1 MPKKN
6 KVKFNICNVHYA
18 ILTVADDGTF
28 SYGTP
33 VPMPGAVSL
42 SLDAN
47 GEPSN
52 FYADGYAYYTIS
64 NNMGYDGDLELAMV
78 PESFR
83 TDVLKEELDSNNVLI
98 ENAKAQSENF
108 ALLFEFD
115 GDVRKIRHVL
125 YKCAASRPGIESQ
138 TNEEEVEVKTETL
151 SIKATPLAN
160 GYVKAKT
167 GDDTTDAVYQNW
179 YSAVYLPA
187 SGGDD
192 PEPEPEPEPDD
203 GTDLVSLTIGSLT
216 LTPAFDADTTAYTAS
231 TTNATNTITAVAE
244 DAEAEVAITV
254 NGNAHTSGQAATW
267 TAGENTVRVVVTK
280 GNATK
285 AYTVTVTKTEEGNG

>member
-1 MPKKN
+1 MPKKKN

-28 SYGTP
+28 SFGTP

-83 TDVLKEELDSNNVLI
+83 TDVLKEELDSNSVLI
-98 ENAKAQSENF
+98 ENANVETENF

-115 GDVRKIRHVL
+115 GDQRKIRHVL
-125 YKCAASRPGIESQ
+125 YNCAASRPGIESQ
-138 TNEEEVEVKTETL
+138 TNEEEVEVQTETL
-151 SIKATPLAN
+151 SITASPLAN

-167 GDDTTDAVYQNW
+167 GDDTTDEVYQNW
-179 YSAVYLPA
+179 YGAVYLPA
-187 SGGDD
+187 SESSG
-192 PEPEPEPEPDD
+192 D
-203 GTDLVSLTIGSLT
+203 GTDLASLTIGSLA
-216 LTPAFDADTTAYTAS
+216 LVPAFEPGTMAYTAA
-231 TTNATNTITAVAE
+231 TTNATNTITAAAADPGATVA
-244 DAEAEVAITV
+244 VTV
-254 NGNAHTSGQAATW
+254 NGSAHTNGQAATW
-267 TAGENTVRVVVTK
+267 ETGDNVVRIVVTN

>member
-18 ILTVADDGTF
+18 LQTIGEDGVVSF
-28 SYGTP
+28 DTP

-64 NNMGYDGDLELAMV
+64 NNMGYEGDLELAMI

-83 TDVLKEELDSNNVLI
+83 TDVLKETLDTNKVLV
-98 ENAKAQSENF
+98 ENANVETANF

-115 GDVRKIRHVL
+115 GDVKKIRHVL
-125 YKCAASRPGIESQ
+125 YNCAASRPSIESQ
-138 TNEEEVEVKTETL
+138 TNEDEIEVQTETL
-151 SIKATPLAN
+151 SVKATPMAS

-167 GDDTTDAVYQNW
+167 GDDTTEKIYTDW
-179 YSAVYLPA
+179 YKAVYLPSA
-187 SGGDD
+187 AA
-192 PEPEPEPEPDD
+192 E
-203 GTDLVSLTIGSLT
+203 
-216 LTPAFDADTTAYTAS
+216 TAS
-231 TTNATNTITAVAE
+231 DVSNQSVKLTA
-244 DAEAEVAITV
+244 
-254 NGNAHTSGQAATW
+254 
-267 TAGENTVRVVVTK
+267 
-280 GNATK
+280 K
-285 AYTVTVTKTEEGNG
+285 AVKE